1 MHVGA
6 AGRGHAR
13 RAGRRGPGLPPET
26 AAART
31 RRARAIARRLAQGY
45 PHPEIPLHHSSPFQL
60 LIATI
65 LSAQS
70 TDAQVN
76 LVTPGLF
83 QLYRTPADFANAR
96 REELEQAIHST
107 GFFRA
112 KTRAIQSA
120 SRMLVERFGG
130 EVPRTLD
137 ELVQL
142 DGVGRKTANVV
153 LSIFGLP
160 GIVVDTH
167 VRRLSRRMAL
177 TAHDD
182 PDKIEQDLMAVIPR
196 EDWSAFSLRLIYFGR
211 EVCDAR
217 RPQCPS
223 CPIRDLCPSSR
234 YGGFP
239 PWMAVRR
246 AGRNGRGGRA
256 GAVPPAGTPN
266 QSEANSKQRLLARA
280 AGPASGRIAGRTSGG
295 IAGRPTNGTGRG
307 PASPRPRTVPSGASG
322 RHER

>member
-6 AGRGHAR
+6 AGGGLVR
-13 RAGRRGPGLPPET
+13 RAGRRSPGLPPET
-26 AAART
+26 GAART
-31 RRARAIARRLAQGY
+31 RRARAIARRLAQRY
-45 PHPEIPLHHSSPFQL
+45 PHPELPLRHSSPFQL

-83 QLYRTPADFANAR
+83 QRYRTPADFANAR

-196 EDWSAFSLRLIYFGR
+196 GDWSAFSLRLIYFGR

-246 AGRNGRGGRA
+246 AGRNGRGGHAKR
-256 GAVPPAGTPN
+256 
-266 QSEANSKQRLLARA
+266 
-280 AGPASGRIAGRTSGG
+280 ASGRIAGRTSGG